1 MSAIESH
8 AAEARG
14 VSKRFGPIEVL
25 HGVDISI
32 PVGDARAL
40 VGRNGAGK
48 STLVGLLTGLY
59 GASGGELRLGGRP
72 TPSLGD
78 RRG

>member
-1 MSAIESH
+1 MSVAF

-14 VSKRFGPIEVL
+14 VHKSFAQIKVL
-25 HGVDISI
+25 HDVSVSI

-48 STLVGLLTGLY
+48 STLVGLLTGLH
-59 GASGGELRLGGRP
+59 APNQGEVRLAGQP
-72 TPSLGD
+72 D
-78 RRG
+78 RDH